1 MIVNKLNKQDI
12 KDEIILKSDLAG
24 EFPIYLYISDAK
36 DYIIYSTSIEKIL
49 NHEDVIKPLKVSEE
63 GISFLLQSGVV
74 PLPKTM
80 YENIFIISIGTTA
93 TIKVNQNQIKIDF
106 DFNFPFLNK
115 DRGSEKPDKDKI
127 LDLLAE
133 ATISRI
139 DKSKKTY
146 LFHSAGKDSNMIALA
161 LHKAK
166 YKEDITLVTYKSQDE
181 TKDESAIS
189 KSIAD
194 KLNFK
199 HKILNLPKQLNE
211 DDYKNIENYFSNIPF
226 LTVDNATLAYPLY
239 SSQIDFHDTN
249 IIDGMGND
257 VYIGHI
263 PGKTEFLMQK
273 YLSKFSFLSKFN
285 ILKSEHKI
293 NSLLKLRHENTGLNG
308 FNQFDSIKIFN
319 QSINTK
325 KNWKSESNL
334 KNYLDLRAHIRGIH
348 IDQEI
353 FIRKV
358 RNFSDLNRSH
368 LILPWMNEEVV
379 KYLFTIDKG
388 YLFDEKEL
396 KNKLILRDIL
406 KEDLDLD
413 SDKLGKKGYAF
424 DYWKILILMGD
435 KVRDEILSCKLW
447 DNKEIK
453 ILIDRLYLNLQKKP
467 KRASKIKSL
476 IHRLYLISAWYN
488 HNKYIKKND

>member
-199 HKILNLPKQLNE
+199 HKILNLPTQLNK
-211 DDYKNIENYFSNIPF
+211 DNYKNIENYFIDIPF

-239 SSQIDFHDTN
+239 SSQIDFHNTN
-249 IIDGMGND
+249 IIDGTGND
-257 VYIGHI
+257 VYMGYVPSKNEYLKQGLLSNTPFKQLISSFI
-263 PGKTEFLMQK
+263 TSENIFNSFIKTRIEW
-273 YLSKFSFLSKFN
+273 S
-285 ILKSEHKI
+285 
-293 NSLLKLRHENTGLNG
+293 GLNG
-308 FNQFDSIKIFN
+308 FSFYDSSKIYDSFNIKNILSSLSN
-319 QSINTK
+319 INSPYMDFRTQQII
-325 KNWKSESNL
+325 NFESS
-334 KNYLDLRAHIRGIH
+334 
-348 IDQEI
+348 
-353 FIRKV
+353 KV
-358 RNFSDLNRSH
+358 EQKIRNFIFLQNGK
-368 LILPWMNEEVV
+368 LIFPFKDKELV
-379 KYLFTIDKG
+379 KYIFSIDKQ
-388 YLFDEKEL
+388 YLFNEKEF
-396 KNKLILRDIL
+396 KNKLIFRDIL
-406 KEDLDLD
+406 KAELDLD

-424 DYWKILILMGD
+424 DYWKILVLMGD